1 MTFEIILAPEA
12 VEDLQSLRAV
22 DRSAVRDAMEQHLRH
37 QPQRTSKSRIKRLR
51 GLKKPQ
57 YRLRVD
63 EIRVFY
69 DVTATR
75 VEVLAIIAK
84 DQTAEWLDKHGEKS

>member
-1 MTFEIILAPEA
+1 MPRFGMRWSST
-12 VEDLQSLRAV
+12 RAISHSGRARV
-22 DRSAVRDAMEQHLRH
+22 GLSGRA
-37 QPQRTSKSRIKRLR
+37 
-51 GLKKPQ
+51 GLKPHSIA
-57 YRLRVD
+57 LPTLFD
-63 EIRVFY
+63 EIFRGFY